1 MKDLKYLLAYIV
13 PVCAW
18 IGIEK
23 LGFWVWLTPIVIFG
37 VIPVLDMAFPLATDN
52 ITSETEFDRSKI
64 FFFDIL
70 LYLCPFI
77 CYFIAYHYFE
87 IIKNQTLSMSEL
99 VGITL
104 STGLVIGSMGIN
116 VAHELGHRNNRFELF
131 LSKLGLMINLYMHF
145 TVEHNRGH
153 HRLVSTPSDP
163 ATARKNESV
172 YAFYIRSIFGQIIHA
187 WQLEKERLTQ
197 LKKSVWNLE
206 NEMIQIVLIQSVYLI
221 VVAYMFGISMIP
233 FAIAIAVIGIIL
245 LETVNYIEHY
255 GLVRKLLSSGEYER
269 VMPMHSWNSD
279 HFVGRIVLFE
289 LTRHSDHHYKATRK
303 YQILRHLDESPQL
316 PLGYPGSMLL
326 SLIPPLWFQFMNKKI
341 PQY

>member
-1 MKDLKYLLAYIV
+1 
-13 PVCAW
+13 
-18 IGIEK
+18 

-37 VIPVLDMAFPLATDN
+37 VIPVLDMAFPLATNN
-52 ITSETEFDRSKI
+52 ISSETESHRSKNV
-64 FFFDIL
+64 FFDIL
-70 LYLCPFI
+70 LYLCPLI
-77 CYFIAYHYFE
+77 CYFLAYHYFE
-87 IIKNQTLSMSEL
+87 IVKNQILSTIEL
-99 VGITL
+99 VGLTL

-116 VAHELGHRNNRFELF
+116 VAHELGHRNNKFELF

-145 TVEHNRGH
+145 TIEHNRGH

-172 YAFYIRSIFGQIIHA
+172 YAFYIRSVFGQIIHA

-206 NEMIQIVLIQSVYLI
+206 NEMIQIVLIQSIYLI
-221 VVAYMFGISMIP
+221 VVAYLFGISMIP
-233 FAIAIAVIGIIL
+233 YAIAIAAIGIIL

-269 VMPMHSWNSD
+269 VMPRHSWNSD

>member
-1 MKDLKYLLAYIV
+1 
-13 PVCAW
+13 
-18 IGIEK
+18 
-23 LGFWVWLTPIVIFG
+23 
-37 VIPVLDMAFPLATDN
+37 MAFPLATNN
-52 ITSETEFDRSKI
+52 ISSETESHRSKNV
-64 FFFDIL
+64 FFDIL
-70 LYLCPFI
+70 LYLCPLI
-77 CYFIAYHYFE
+77 CYFLAYHYFE
-87 IIKNQTLSMSEL
+87 IVKNQILSTIEL
-99 VGITL
+99 VGLTL

-116 VAHELGHRNNRFELF
+116 VAHELGHRNNKFELF

-145 TVEHNRGH
+145 TIEHNRGH

-172 YAFYIRSIFGQIIHA
+172 YAFYIRSVFGQIIHA
-187 WQLEKERLTQ
+187 WQLEKERLMQ
-197 LKKSVWNLE
+197 LKKSIWTLE

-233 FAIAIAVIGIIL
+233 FAIAIAAIGIIL

-269 VMPMHSWNSD
+269 VMPRHSWNSD